1 MPSINRK
8 QIRPKTIEYKHDDR
22 SAEYY
27 NSNAWRSL
35 RKEYYVKNPLCE
47 CCMSHNIV
55 TAADHVHHKRAFLTG
70 ITDNER
76 WQLLLDEG
84 NLMSVCA
91 KCHTVLHIKAKRY
104 NLNYIDELTDKEYNE
119 AHSQL
124 TTNIPGYM

>member
-55 TAADHVHHKRAFLTG
+55 TVADHVHHKLIWLSQPTE
-70 ITDNER
+70 DLR
-76 WQLLLDEG
+76 WQVFLDEN
-84 NLMSVCA
+84 NLMSVCT
-91 KCHTVLHIKAKRY
+91 KCHTALHIKAKRY
-104 NLNYIDELTDKEYNE
+104 NLKYIDELTDKEYNE
-119 AHSQL
+119 AH
-124 TTNIPGYM
+124 NING